1 MMKVRFLI
9 YSVLSAL
16 LVMPAFA
23 APVRT
28 GMEAEMQAAGQATAS
43 ELFAA
48 CEKGDE
54 AKVRALLQQDAE
66 LNIRNERNYTPLG
79 LAIKHRH
86 TGIVQLLMQH
96 GADER
101 MAAHYADFPKA
112 DEALSAVMA
121 QESALQPMRRIL
133 TDGLIGSCCSH
144 YDVYTTE
151 ELLRLKQC
159 EPDFYAHYLSEL
171 TRGKAAVEQVV
182 EACRAWFQA
191 ARLFAEIYHA
201 KEIAP
206 RNKPGDFTHC
216 GNVRAALCYAIRKDA
231 ACFARHACWYTTP
244 MGEIGPDTTSPV
256 LYDFAVPANAPETV
270 RSRLAPMQE
279 FSLGKH
285 LIIDLITES
294 HKLWLSIQNQEVET
308 MKRELL
314 HDAEVIRLFDAA
326 QAAWTRY
333 YELMLPLHVLRC
345 RCTNGAEYHELGIH
359 MLSHRASVLEAIRQM
374 SKPQRPE
381 SEYLR
386 MLPSTPRNQNYCS
399 GN

>member
-1 MMKVRFLI
+1 
-9 YSVLSAL
+9 
-16 LVMPAFA
+16 
-23 APVRT
+23 
-28 GMEAEMQAAGQATAS
+28 MEAEMQAAGQATAS

-54 AKVRALLQQDAE
+54 AKVRALLQQGAE

-86 TGIVQLLMQH
+86 TGIVQLLLQH
-96 GADER
+96 AADVR
-101 MAAHYADFPKA
+101 MAAHFADFPKA
-112 DEALSAVMA
+112 GEALSAVMA
-121 QESALQPMRRIL
+121 QENALQPMRRIL

-159 EPDFYAHYLSEL
+159 EPDFYAHYLTDL

>member
-28 GMEAEMQAAGQATAS
+28 GMEAEMSAAGRAAAS
-43 ELFAA
+43 ELFPA
-48 CEKGDE
+48 CEQGDE
-54 AKVRALLQQDAE
+54 AKVRTLLQQGAE

-86 TGIVQLLMQH
+86 TGIVQLLLQH

-112 DEALSAVMA
+112 GEDLSAVMA

-206 RNKPGDFTHC
+206 RNKPGDFTHS
-216 GNVRAALCYAIRKDA
+216 GNVRAALRYAIRKDA

-244 MGEIGPDTTSPV
+244 MGEIGPDTTSPE
-256 LYDFAVPANAPETV
+256 LYDFAVPANAPEAV

-285 LIIDLITES
+285 LSIDLIEES
-294 HKLWLSIQNQEVET
+294 HKLWLSLQKQEVET
-308 MKRELL
+308 MKQELL

-326 QAAWTRY
+326 QAAWARY